1 MAPKE
6 LGKESVLT
14 APSEALHVL
23 PLANPAMATETNP
36 DVVVRDFDAQLKS
49 AEEFITK
56 EATYTTQLCY
66 TASSTSTRDEV
77 IAKLAIQS
85 IEVDDLKDDEEKR
98 RYEERLEVANAL
110 DAIFELFLPVT
121 CKGPTTGKY
130 WGALVDILGVCMHR
144 LFRNGITL
152 TSIVFSNRRLI

>member
-1 MAPKE
+1 MTPKE
-6 LGKESVLT
+6 FAKENVLSAT
-14 APSEALHVL
+14 SEPLHVL
-23 PLANPAMATETNP
+23 PLTNPAMATETNP
-36 DVVVRDFDAQLKS
+36 DVVVRDFDTQLKL

-66 TASSTSTRDEV
+66 TASSTSTRDEL

-121 CKGPTTGKY
+121 CKGPTSGKY
-130 WGALVDILGVCMHR
+130 WGALVDILGVRMYR
-144 LFRNGITL
+144 FFRNGNTL
-152 TSIVFSNRRLI
+152 TSIVFSN